1 MKAII
6 LISSI
11 FYILG
16 LKIGNKID
24 IVKRANPVEKIITK
38 CITAPPKPPKT
49 IDFEQEKF
57 EQAKADSL
65 KGKGGIGSEEL
76 ILNSK

>member
-1 MKAII
+1 MKEII

-16 LKIGNKID
+16 LKLGNKID
-24 IVKRANPVEKIITK
+24 IVKKSNPVDSIIIN
-38 CITAPPKPPKT
+38 CIPSSKPSRA
-49 IDFEQEKF
+49 IHFEQKDVKKSEP
-57 EQAKADSL
+57 DSL
-65 KGKGGIGSEEL
+65 KNETGGHEDL